1 MIERPQQPKR
11 QLYPTIGDDLPD
23 FRAMTMTAQAPE
35 PSWCLSSSGQARE
48 LANFRAG
55 ALRVSSSVPGHKD
68 HVLHSTNSIRKP
80 DLWGDSGNDKLLDF
94 GALMEGVYEGLPR
107 QVASGWKQPRLTR
120 LSMYHPLEACH
131 VRFHKKQLDDVLNLL
146 CQTFQSMSVQVAA
159 YEESPIAASCWSLD
173 QVEFRVSL
181 WESRDDEQMAV
192 LEVQRRSGD
201 AYHFSC
207 YARSIMALVVD
218 GNSGTSR
225 STPQLPTFAIPRGAC
240 ALSGT
245 GMENMR
251 LLRKAEQLVNHAFA
265 NGQSANNTLENKS
278 PADEALEIAN
288 HLLCGCDRYDARQL
302 GLESLCMLTD
312 PNKAGLDVSAK
323 VSEAILLG
331 DRQSSPYRR
340 MQAVLLPLAVT
351 GSWPGEDSDDS
362 MMIDFGYDDD
372 DGDAVLDKGHP
383 HAFLALQVLCQALQ
397 VLSRN
402 VNTAAV
408 RGSMP
413 SFLAEARQLLSG
425 KDLVQE
431 LLSMVNDA
439 QAHPHGAFLALRCLT
454 AVCRVLPDV
463 RVAVAKEHET
473 TVNKA
478 RQIGV
483 MSHAA
488 LEKASQQL
496 LEALYDL

>member
-1 MIERPQQPKR
+1 MIEHQQQPKR

-23 FRAMTMTAQAPE
+23 FRAMMMTAQAPE
-35 PSWCLSSSGQARE
+35 PV
-48 LANFRAG
+48 
-55 ALRVSSSVPGHKD
+55 LRVSSSSVAGHKD
-68 HVLHSTNSIRKP
+68 HVLHSTNKIRKP
-80 DLWGDSGNDKLLDF
+80 EFRFDSGNGNKLLERF
-94 GALMEGVYEGLPR
+94 GPITPLPSEGPAGGSPR
-107 QVASGWKQPRLTR
+107 QVVSGWKQPRLTR

-131 VRFHKKQLDDVLNLL
+131 VRFHKKQLDDVLDLL
-146 CQTFQSMSVQVAA
+146 CQTFQSLSVQVAA

-173 QVEFRVSL
+173 QVEFHVSL

-207 YARSIMALVVD
+207 YARAIMALVVD

-225 STPQLPTFAIPRGAC
+225 STPQQPTFAIPRGAC

-245 GMENMR
+245 GMENTR
-251 LLRKAEQLVNHAFA
+251 LLCKAEQLANHAFA
-265 NGQSANNTLENKS
+265 NGQSASNPRERA
-278 PADEALEIAN
+278 PYEALEIAN

-312 PNKAGLDVSAK
+312 PNKAGLVVSAK

-340 MQAVLLPLAVT
+340 IQAVLLPLAVT
-351 GSWPGEDSDDS
+351 GSWPGEDNDDS

-372 DGDAVLDKGHP
+372 DVVLDKGHP

-397 VLSRN
+397 GLSRKK
-402 VNTAAV
+402 NTH
-408 RGSMP
+408 GSMP

-439 QAHPHGAFLALRCLT
+439 QAHPHRAFLALRGLT
-454 AVCRVLPDV
+454 AVCRIVPDV
-463 RVAVAKEHET
+463 RVAVAKEHGA
-473 TVNKA
+473 TVQEA

-488 LEKASQQL
+488 LEMASQQL
-496 LEALYDL
+496 LEALRA